1 MKEKE
6 DPSERKN
13 QRRKNIK
20 FKNHK
25 KNDQIFDDEENVKK
39 NLSKRD
45 YKRTK
50 ETLEDEEWEDWDRHY
65 NH

>member
-50 ETLEDEEWEDWDRHY
+50 ETFEDEEWEDWDRHY